1 MTVYFIFTNMTS
13 TDNDSIVNSMVE
25 MFKETANEIA
35 LEKIN
40 DAEARADQLYNDT
53 TSKVNQNLEAER
65 IREEEEIEK
74 HLKIRE
80 AQIKNNVKLELLK
93 SQTEAIHE
101 ALKETIDKLN
111 KFSESDE
118 YKDLLMKLTAEGL
131 IKLKESRV
139 RIMIRKS
146 DKQLAEE
153 ILPEAIKIAKKACDG
168 MEFNVKIDDKRYLP
182 SVPAC
187 AGGLILIAQK
197 GKIRLSN
204 VLNDR
209 LRLAYE
215 GLLPQIRT
223 IIMNEE

>member
-101 ALKETIDKLN
+101 ALIETIDKLN

-118 YKDLLMKLTAEGL
+118 YKDL
-131 IKLKESRV
+131 
-139 RIMIRKS
+139 
-146 DKQLAEE
+146 
-153 ILPEAIKIAKKACDG
+153 
-168 MEFNVKIDDKRYLP
+168 
-182 SVPAC
+182 
-187 AGGLILIAQK
+187 
-197 GKIRLSN
+197 
-204 VLNDR
+204 
-209 LRLAYE
+209 
-215 GLLPQIRT
+215 
-223 IIMNEE
+223 